1 MVRAQMDLEFT
12 VFGALASITGMC
24 ALIWATLSLSIN
36 QQRLAMLVGMMFGMA
51 FRCRA
56 MQLTLAKQQ
65 AELEY
70 AQGYDDYADYDQN
83 YPTLQQHPSF
93 DHLRAAGRP

>member
-1 MVRAQMDLEFT
+1 
-12 VFGALASITGMC
+12 
-24 ALIWATLSLSIN
+24 LSLSIN
-36 QQRLAMLVGMMFGMA
+36 QQRLAMLVGLMFGMA

-70 AQGYDDYADYDQN
+70 GQAYDEYAEYDQN
-83 YPTLQQHPSF
+83 YPSLQHSSSS
-93 DHLRAAGRP
+93 LRY